1 MFYDENTLYFETAK
15 TDNLREPGFS
25 KDGYNFEQK
34 RDSGERLSPEY
45 ARKSSKFKSDA
56 SLAYKKIQHSPRTL
70 LLPWCIQL
78 WYMFQEIL
86 IV

>member
-1 MFYDENTLYFETAK
+1 MMFYDENTLYFETAK

-45 ARKSSKFKSDA
+45 ARKFQNLNQMQALHTRRFS
-56 SLAYKKIQHSPRTL
+56 TL
-70 LLPWCIQL
+70 LVLYFSLGVYNCGTC
-78 WYMFQEIL
+78 FRKS
-86 IV
+86 